1 MAKLVEIL
9 AKELKEWPKDAECIT
24 QDYGGAINGGTVE
37 YPPVLQGN
45 AWGKGAFYLDDPEN
59 PALVMSLSQSGDYQ
73 SAIVTKDQWQAE
85 RDRQKGGEWKRH
97 RAGRKQPIE
106 DGVRIEIKWRDGGID
121 TAMSDSVDWIHYGH
135 DSDIMQ
141 YRIISQPQEQEVEVK
156 DTNIGTISYKIS
168 VDQIAGPLAWRD
180 TIIHCQAIIEDC
192 EREIE
197 RNRTR
202 LADEG
207 FSLIQPITDVR
218 ASDTDADPTDWRNWK
233 AGDTLECTHSN
244 YASLYIAGRTYK
256 VQEADDNYAVV
267 YDECG
272 GHSTCNIDDSDNDN
286 LTFIRRP

>member
-9 AKELKEWPKDAECIT
+9 ARELKEWPEDAECIT

-97 RAGRKQPIE
+97 RGGKQPVANDVMI
-106 DGVRIEIKWRDGGID
+106 DVRFKDGRVINGVRADSWEWRKGEADPAI
-121 TAMSDSVDWIHYGH
+121 TA
-135 DSDIMQ
+135 
-141 YRIISQPQEQEVEVK
+141 YRIISQPQAEEVEVK
-156 DTNIGTISYKIS
+156 HTDIGTISYKIS